1 MNEPLACLIDGE
13 PAASVPVSDR
23 GLQYGDGLFTTIAI
37 KSGEPL
43 LWDRHLRRLQNDA
56 ARLRVAAPA
65 AELLRADVRR
75 VCHGVAHAALKII
88 LTRGADARGYRPSAT
103 APTRRI
109 VTLWPRAA
117 QTPYAREGVALYSC
131 RTRLSRN
138 SALAGIKHLNRLE
151 QVLARAEW
159 GDDHAEGLMQDTV
172 GMVIEGTMT
181 NVFVVR
187 NGELLTPD
195 LSQCGVAGILRDLV
209 LEHARATR
217 LVARAAEIPFAAL
230 QDADEIFLTNSLIG
244 IWPVRRFDAK
254 EYRIGPITR
263 ALQTAIVGAHDGA

>member
-23 GLQYGDGLFTTIAI
+23 GLQYGDGLFTTIAV

-43 LWDRHLRRLQNDA
+43 LWGRHLRRLQNDA
-56 ARLRVAAPA
+56 ARLRIAPPTP
-65 AELLRADVRR
+65 ELLRAEVVRL
-75 VCHGVAHAALKII
+75 CQGVTQATLKIM
-88 LTRGADARGYRPSAT
+88 LTRGAGGRGYRPSNT

-109 VTLWPRAA
+109 VTLWPRAVQA
-117 QTPYAREGVALYSC
+117 PYAREGVALYSC

-138 SALAGIKHLNRLE
+138 PMLAGIKHLNRLE